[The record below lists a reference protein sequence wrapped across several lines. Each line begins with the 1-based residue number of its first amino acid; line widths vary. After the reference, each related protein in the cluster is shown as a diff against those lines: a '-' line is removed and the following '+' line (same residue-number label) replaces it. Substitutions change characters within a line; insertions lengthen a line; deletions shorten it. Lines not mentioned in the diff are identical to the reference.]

1 MQYIRQEGKKDLATE
16 HFSSLMLLPS
26 SGLTPREISVSYPGS
41 FFFFGLSSEKLSLSC
56 LDGGSRER
64 GMIFPLGMSVCLTP
78 GRCEAEEKACVTI
91 QACQAFYIYD
101 RPLLLLH
108 DVSTM
113 EHSFLTPSLQRVAH
127 STPLWGGTMG
137 RQTETEREQKS
148 IHRDKNNATLMTPRT
163 QCDVTVA

>member
-64 GMIFPLGMSVCLTP
+64 
-78 GRCEAEEKACVTI
+78 EE
-91 QACQAFYIYD
+91 
-101 RPLLLLH
+101 
-108 DVSTM
+108 
-113 EHSFLTPSLQRVAH
+113 
-127 STPLWGGTMG
+127 
-137 RQTETEREQKS
+137 
-148 IHRDKNNATLMTPRT
+148 
-163 QCDVTVA
+163 